1 MSPLLYQLSY
11 TARKDGTQS
20 GQDTG
25 MVWRV
30 STVGTDSFW
39 RDHQVIKE
47 YDSSAPTPMLVLH
60 PCSGRLA
67 A

>member
-30 STVGTDSFW
+30 SS
-39 RDHQVIKE
+39 
-47 YDSSAPTPMLVLH
+47 LH
-60 PCSGRLA
+60 YSRRESPCERAGCSGLFDLSCLFG
-67 A
+67 